1 MATDTNAQKIAADYD
16 AVTAQIAA
24 LRDDLAQMA
33 KNMTTTTTQR
43 GQAIARDVTDGVN
56 EAISY
61 VGRKGR
67 ETDQS
72 IEAAVAANPYI
83 ALAMAAGMGLLV
95 GALSRR

>member
-33 KNMTTTTTQR
+33 KSMTATTAQR

-56 EAISY
+56 EAITY
-61 VGRKGR
+61 VTRKGH
-67 ETDQS
+67 ETDKS
-72 IEAAVAANPYI
+72 IEAAVSANPYI
-83 ALAMAAGMGLLV
+83 ALAMAAGVGLLV

>member
-1 MATDTNAQKIAADYD
+1 MATDTNAQKIAADYE

-24 LRDDLAQMA
+24 LRDDLSNMA
-33 KNMTTTTTQR
+33 KSMSATTAQR
-43 GQAIARDVTDGVN
+43 GQAIVRDVTDGVN

-61 VGRKGR
+61 VGRKGHV
-67 ETDQS
+67 TDKS